1 MAKPVELAEQAVMAV
16 PGEPLAWALAR
27 SRMEFR
33 VMAGTVRQVAMV
45 ALVASAVMA
54 TTPPWPGTGHA
65 VAMPVMAVP
74 EAQAGPAGAA
84 ARASWL
90 ATTLAAAA
98 VPMAAMPVWLVM
110 VPGVQLVPMAPRYP
124 RME

>member
-1 MAKPVELAEQAVMAV
+1 MAKPAELAEQAVMAV

-27 SRMEFR
+27 RRMESR
-33 VMAGTVRQVAMV
+33 VMAGTVRQAAMV

-54 TTPPWPGTGHA
+54 TTPPWPGTVHA

-74 EAQAGPAGAA
+74 EAQAGLAASA
-84 ARASWL
+84 ARASCL

-98 VPMAAMPVWLVM
+98 VPMVAMPV
-110 VPGVQLVPMAPRYP
+110 
-124 RME
+124 